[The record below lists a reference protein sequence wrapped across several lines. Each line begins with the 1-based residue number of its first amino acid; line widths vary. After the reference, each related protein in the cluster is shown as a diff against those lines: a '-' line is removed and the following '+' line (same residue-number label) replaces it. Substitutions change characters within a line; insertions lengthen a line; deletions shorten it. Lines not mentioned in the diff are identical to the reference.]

1 MQIVLKKLEV
11 RNFRNIKSATYNFGL
26 KSAIS
31 GQNRIGKSNTLEAI
45 NYLLTGT
52 LLTDTNNLAT
62 IKPLEDPKSE
72 VFVEGTFER
81 SDGVEFRL
89 AKKYG
94 EDWVKPRG
102 GDVLEMK
109 GHYTKL
115 FINGTEYKTEKSY
128 LAMVMELFNLN
139 ELQLK
144 TSVDSMRML
153 TNPYYLAQDIDWKL
167 LRQLIIE
174 LVGDVTN
181 ENVIQSDSKFERIRP
196 TLARANNKIDLAIK
210 TANQKVS
217 SIQEQIS
224 ALNAVIDN
232 LKSKNDVDPIALSEA
247 RLKVE
252 MLNKQIEVLK
262 AGRKEDIVS
271 KNLKDKLIIL
281 QNKYNDSKLADREK
295 FDEQNRTINEEL
307 QKLYKEKEEKTNEFH
322 NLQNKALE
330 VNSKLA
336 KINYDEELLR
346 SELQRLS
353 ERREALLKEFDKVA
367 NQSYIAQK
375 NECPNCHYILNAEEI
390 EEKSAEFEKLKNA
403 RLDAIEIE
411 GKSIN
416 TRLQQIDFEL
426 EELAKTKN
434 DLETEIQSISSE
446 ISTATD
452 LGKSLGLLISE
463 KLNSQEVFKLSEAT
477 ELIESDIEKT
487 KNEIR
492 IAEENYK
499 NQYLDI
505 ETNIK
510 ELKIQRDEINT
521 IENEHNYYLAS
532 LKELKQKESELQR
545 LNDEL
550 TDAEMEQIL
559 LKTFMKT
566 KLSMLDENVSK
577 VFGNVKFQLIKEN
590 IKAGSWDEVCNPYI
604 INKST
609 LFANGSTSEKILT
622 GIAIIESIKKAKGLT
637 DLPILFD
644 EGEALDSAT
653 ISNLIVTNSQIIC
666 AKVDDNYS
674 HVMVKEMC

>member
-271 KNLKDKLIIL
+271 KNLKDNLIIL

>member
-232 LKSKNDVDPIALSEA
+232 LKSKTDVDSIALSEA

-252 MLNKQIEVLK
+252 MLNKQIESLK